1 MKKTDIINQIF
12 ANYLVANLL
21 YEEKGTEYWAGA
33 KNQAWHLIFCLDLTD
48 EYFKWEKENL
58 KFYKDSVDLL

>member
-12 ANYLVANLL
+12 ANYVVAKIL

-33 KNQAWHLIFCLDLTD
+33 KNQAWHLIFCLDLVD
-48 EYFKWEKENL
+48 KYSEWEKENE
-58 KFYKDSVDLL
+58 KYYRDSCL